1 MRPKMARSVTGG
13 DPGTGRS
20 QIQWDASNARIRFD
34 GLAGYVRL
42 GPSVFHIIPK
52 FMDQSDWAIRW
63 SRIASRGGARGS
75 VVVLPG
81 SLAAA
86 WVSRELVDPVARYFA
101 ESLTAALDAYPLLLR
116 ERFRGRLPY
125 VRGRIL
131 VEKELSRHWDQSSM
145 ITCTASRL
153 TSDNRV
159 VRLLRET
166 CEQLLRQTR
175 ERTTRRRLQSCLNRL
190 PIVRT
195 RSLPRDLGS
204 LQLPAGMDSYRAPVE
219 MSVSFWKSRRVTVA
233 REHGTGR
240 SASVL
245 AVMHM
250 CFERLVAAA
259 FRSAAA
265 QQSMASHSQRPFLL
279 ATRPGDGLGYGS
291 RSAVPDDVVTAGI
304 GGAPRT
310 VADAKYKGIGRW
322 VRAESDARRANIP
335 RDDFNQV
342 IAACVAAEV
351 TSALLVY
358 PRVED
363 LDPRIAGFESWI
375 VESPVLQSELRIGVV
390 RLDMR
395 SLSEANWFESLTLQL
410 GSALE
415 QVALEN

>member
-1 MRPKMARSVTGG
+1 
-13 DPGTGRS
+13 
-20 QIQWDASNARIRFD
+20 
-34 GLAGYVRL
+34 
-42 GPSVFHIIPK
+42 
-52 FMDQSDWAIRW
+52 
-63 SRIASRGGARGS
+63 
-75 VVVLPG
+75 
-81 SLAAA
+81 
-86 WVSRELVDPVARYFA
+86 
-101 ESLTAALDAYPLLLR
+101 
-116 ERFRGRLPY
+116 
-125 VRGRIL
+125 
-131 VEKELSRHWDQSSM
+131 
-145 ITCTASRL
+145 
-153 TSDNRV
+153 
-159 VRLLRET
+159 
-166 CEQLLRQTR
+166 
-175 ERTTRRRLQSCLNRL
+175 
-190 PIVRT
+190 
-195 RSLPRDLGS
+195 
-204 LQLPAGMDSYRAPVE
+204 
-219 MSVSFWKSRRVTVA
+219 
-233 REHGTGR
+233 
-240 SASVL
+240 
-245 AVMHM
+245 MHM